1 MISLLLYLRTQDL
14 TGEHRV
20 SFCSRWLCKS
30 QEAAHPK
37 SLPQLSCLRT
47 APPPPPDS
55 KRHDHLTKPAKL
67 KWEKSPHR
75 AQANRSH
82 HARVSV
88 RGQTGPAAAVTT
100 PDAGNRWPVE
110 RPAPAELNL
119 IDRQTEPDTDTSLRL
134 AAKIVGHNST
144 TADPVFHLL
153 FPYTLCIQACISLSV
168 YSRHIHTPIHWVISA
183 QSQTSS
189 HRHRHTHTPVPCMI
203 CRLVQ
208 Y

>member
-1 MISLLLYLRTQDL
+1 MVKNRWTQGVILFEVAVQITGGCTSQISTTVVMFED
-14 TGEHRV
+14 
-20 SFCSRWLCKS
+20 WD
-30 QEAAHPK
+30 A
-37 SLPQLSCLRT
+37 
-47 APPPPPDS
+47 APPPPAS
-55 KRHDHLTKPAKL
+55 ERHDHLTKPAGL

-75 AQANRSH
+75 AQANCSH

-110 RPAPAELNL
+110 RPAPAKLNL

-134 AAKIVGHNST
+134 AAKIVEHNST

-153 FPYTLCIQACISLSV
+153 FPHTLCFQACISLSV
-168 YSRHIHTPIHWVISA
+168 HSTHIHTPTHWVISA

-189 HRHRHTHTPVPCMI
+189 YWHTHTHTCPLYDLWASTV
-203 CRLVQ
+203 LT
-208 Y
+208 